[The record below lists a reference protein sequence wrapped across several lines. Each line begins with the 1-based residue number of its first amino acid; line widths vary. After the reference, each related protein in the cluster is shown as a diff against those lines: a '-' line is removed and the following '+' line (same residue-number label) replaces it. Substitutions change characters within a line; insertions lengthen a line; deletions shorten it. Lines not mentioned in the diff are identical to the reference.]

1 MTKIHPKK
9 ISAIFKLTAITLF
22 CLFLSI
28 SNSLA
33 EIGNYKITCGKTAK
47 GQAVECDTST
57 HKCLRCKGGL
67 PDVVNFLLP
76 IDHVSYYFQCIN
88 KSTDVPRKCE
98 VSNSGGLE
106 GESYTTVY
114 GFEVAK
120 DEGVECI
127 TNNFLSMYTSTCY
140 SCEIVETLASAFVRA
155 AGKAYDVS
163 RQAGNAIL
171 VVGLLIWVAV
181 FVLKNITS
189 FSTVEPRQMIQAL
202 MIQFFKVFIAFTILN
217 SGIQT
222 ILHYT
227 LEPIMLAA
235 TDFGDA
241 IMIEA
246 TPNGEM

>member
-33 EIGNYKITCGKTAK
+33 KIGDYKIICGKTAK

-57 HKCLRCKGGL
+57 H
-67 PDVVNFLLP
+67 
-76 IDHVSYYFQCIN
+76 QCIQCEEHTHPRLLRWAGDRETHPFYCRN
-88 KSTDVPRKCE
+88 KGIRIPDNCSR
-98 VSNSGGLE
+98 SNKGGLE
-106 GESYTTVY
+106 GEAHTQALLW
-114 GFEVAK
+114 EIAK

-202 MIQFFKVFIAFTILN
+202 MIQFFKVFIAFAILN

-241 IMIEA
+241 IMIET